1 MNKVSILLAALVL
14 APACALAAEAAAE
27 KPLMIE
33 TPFPTSPPQGSQ
45 ARPFKLPAVES
56 YALKNGLKVTLATYG
71 AAPKAVVRAVVRV
84 GNLNDG
90 DKPWVSDVT
99 TDMMQEGAAGKTGAE
114 IDRASA
120 AMGGDLN
127 IGVGLDETFA
137 AIDVLSE
144 NADEAVALVAD
155 VLQRP
160 DFPASEFEKNKQNA
174 LRNLSVARSEPQP
187 LANDAFVD
195 LIYPDHPYAAAQLP
209 PTEKIEGLTLDD
221 LKAFHAA
228 NFGAKRTHL
237 YVVGQF
243 DRKGVK
249 KAIAKAFGE
258 WSEGPEPL
266 VMPPG
271 SAKPSQVALV
281 DRPGAVQSTI
291 RLGKRV
297 PPIDGTLELEA
308 ADTIL
313 GGYFSSRITR
323 NIREDKGYTYSPNSA
338 VSAEY
343 RAAYWR
349 QNADITTEATGAAL
363 AEVMKEIRGLQ
374 DAAPPAA
381 ELEGVKNYMNGVY
394 VIGLASRQG
403 LANQLAYANLHGL
416 GLDYLENYVKE
427 VRGLTAQAVQA
438 AARNNLDIDEMSL
451 VVVGDL
457 AKVRGQIEKLSEF
470 SGKLPPRK

>member
-1 MNKVSILLAALVL
+1 MMRFNILLAA
-14 APACALAAEAAAE
+14 ALALSTPVWAEEAPPPPASD
-27 KPLMIE
+27 
-33 TPFPTSPPQGSQ
+33 FPTAPPAGSEP
-45 ARPFKLPAVES
+45 RPFKLPAVET
-56 YALKNGLKVTLATYG
+56 YTLKNGLTVTLATYG
-71 AAPKAVVRAVVRV
+71 AAPKATVRAVVRV
-84 GNLNDG
+84 GNANDG
-90 DKPWVSDVT
+90 DSPWVSDLT
-99 TDMMQEGAAGKTGAE
+99 SDMMQEGAAGKTGAE
-114 IDRASA
+114 LDRTAAS
-120 AMGGDLN
+120 MGGDLN

-137 AIDVLSE
+137 GIDVLSE
-144 NADEAVALVAD
+144 SADEAVGLVAD

-160 DFPASEFEKNKQNA
+160 DFPASEFEKNRQNN
-174 LRNLSVARSEPQP
+174 LRALSVARSEPQS
-187 LANDAFVD
+187 LANDAFTG
-195 LIYPDHPYAAAQLP
+195 LIYPDHPYARAQLP
-209 PTEKIEGLTLDD
+209 PAEKIAAMTLDD
-221 LKAFHAA
+221 VKAFHAA

-243 DRKGVK
+243 DRRVVK
-249 KAIAKAFGE
+249 KAIGKAFGD
-258 WSEGPEPL
+258 WAEGPAPL

-271 SAKPSQVALV
+271 AARPSQVGLV
-281 DRPGAVQSTI
+281 DRPSAVQSTI

-349 QNADITTEATGAAL
+349 QNADITTESTGLAL

-374 DAAPPAA
+374 DAPPSAA
-381 ELEGVKNYMNGVY
+381 ELDGVKNYMNGIY

-403 LANQLAYANLHGL
+403 MAGQLAYANLHGL
-416 GLDYLENYVKE
+416 GLKYLESYVSL
-427 VRGLTAQAVQA
+427 VRALTPEQVQA
-438 AARNNLDIDEMSL
+438 AARNNLDIEEMSL

-457 AKVRGQIEKLSEF
+457 AKVRTQIEKLPEF